1 MRSFFGWTSY
11 YLRFVKDVASHIYQ
25 LKTLTNLT
33 KKKRMFKTIEEAFKS
48 LDDLSTCLIIAPVL
62 RGPNF
67 NKQFKLY
74 TDACDYWIGAVVA

>member
-11 YLRFVKDVASHIYQ
+11 YLRFVKDVASRS
-25 LKTLTNLT
+25 KTLTNLT
-33 KKKRMFKTIEEAFKS
+33 KKKRMFKRIEEALKS

-62 RGPNF
+62 RRPNF